1 MIFYRAGMGIHHNS
15 QILPRSHRIEW
26 ISISDSTK
34 WFQYPKTA
42 FQKGLM
48 DGLTMELTISLGF
61 VVVLELVRILIL
73 VPTVAILRKIIIS
86 FIICVMMVSFLSIS
100 EITFSFRDVSFII
113 IILVFIFILRFSYS
127 LSQTV
132 IWPPCQTL
140 PY

>member
-1 MIFYRAGMGIHHNS
+1 
-15 QILPRSHRIEW
+15 
-26 ISISDSTK
+26 
-34 WFQYPKTA
+34 
-42 FQKGLM
+42 M

-100 EITFSFRDVSFII
+100 EITFSFRDVPFII

-132 IWPPCQTL
+132 I
-140 PY
+140 